1 VSKKRLRIN
10 EEHAFLKINHSS
22 QSTRLQSLWA
32 CLTRFLWEYLLFRN
46 KLKSLLA
53 WSFVLW
59 TAVIIRNPYYMA
71 DLENVY
77 TDHLRFEYISWSF
90 LQVGFRVFSAPLG
103 EIAPLVNALN
113 PHLYWTMHPSL
124 NPLGMVFYFLP
135 FGIMSNLGI
144 LNDITVNKLMVFS
157 FLVGAYLCVYYFTL
171 NLNKSKQDLVTFV
184 LLPIVFY
191 LSSTYWALNGFYDVV
206 PILLIILSILAYN
219 RNDLFKGVIL
229 LAAAM
234 LLHYR
239 SLVYAPLL
247 VFSLYGLWKG
257 KREEF
262 SATRKA
268 IAFGVVLI
276 IGLLDG
282 YTFYLTFI
290 RKEWTTPSIWAPS
303 AAYVPSG
310 QNLYLVVLFLITT
323 FGVAFYLL
331 RKRNV
336 LPCILLLFFWVY
348 ISFIG
353 SWGSWHLLF
362 FFPAVLLM
370 SGKRSREIF
379 SLWLLVSMFLLGG
392 LITPMQ
398 LASSVGRMSPHY
410 PNVTII
416 ISGEGSTVPLEGN
429 YVSSY
434 LQGQSLYIKA
444 IPAHGWR
451 YDYMKRSGVEWTS
464 ANPGEFLYLNGNET
478 IEVFFVRGTN

>member
-1 VSKKRLRIN
+1 
-10 EEHAFLKINHSS
+10 
-22 QSTRLQSLWA
+22 
-32 CLTRFLWEYLLFRN
+32 
-46 KLKSLLA
+46 LKSLLA

-77 TDHLRFEYISWSF
+77 TDHLRSEYISWSF

-124 NPLGMVFYFLP
+124 NPWGTVFYFLP
-135 FGIMSNLGI
+135 FGIISDLGI
-144 LNDITVNKLMVFS
+144 LNDITVHKLMVFS
-157 FLVGAYLCVYYFTL
+157 FLVAAYLCVYYFTL

-206 PILLIILSILAYN
+206 PVLLIILSILAYN
-219 RNDLFKGVIL
+219 RNDFFKGVIL
-229 LAAAM
+229 LAVAM
-234 LLHYR
+234 LMHYR
-239 SLVYAPLL
+239 SLVYSPLL
-247 VFSLYGLWKG
+247 LFSLYGLWKV
-257 KREEF
+257 KREKF

-268 IAFGVVLI
+268 IAFGIVLI
-276 IGLLDG
+276 TGLLDG

-303 AAYVPSG
+303 AAYVPNM
-310 QNLYLVVLFLITT
+310 QNLYLVVFFLMTT
-323 FGVAFYLL
+323 FGVALYLL

-336 LPCILLLFFWVY
+336 LPCMLLLFFWVY

-370 SGKRSREIF
+370 SGKRSREIL
-379 SLWLLVSMFLLGG
+379 SLWLLVSVFLLGG
-392 LITPMQ
+392 LVTPMQ
-398 LASSVGRMSPHY
+398 VASSVGRMSPQY
-410 PNVTII
+410 SSVTIMVL
-416 ISGEGSTVPLEGN
+416 GEGSVDPPKGN
-429 YVSSY
+429 YASSY
-434 LQGQSLYIKA
+434 LEGQNLYIKA
-444 IPAHGWR
+444 IPAQGWQ
-451 YDYMKRSGVEWTS
+451 YNHMKRNGVEWTA
-464 ANPGEFLYLNGNET
+464 ANPGGFLNLHGNET
-478 IEVFFVRGTN
+478 IEVIFVRGTH